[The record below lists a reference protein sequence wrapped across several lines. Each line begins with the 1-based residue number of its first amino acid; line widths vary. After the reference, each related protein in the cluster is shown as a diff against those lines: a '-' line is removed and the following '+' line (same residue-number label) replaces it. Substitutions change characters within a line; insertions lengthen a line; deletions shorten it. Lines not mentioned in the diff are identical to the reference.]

1 MIEIQSICDECGTEL
16 NLAPTDLLLLVPTED
31 AGRPA
36 DRTDRLVHGCTECGA
51 TTVRPIPARL
61 GRVLTAQGVP
71 SLPDLE
77 LQPAEVPHP
86 ENPPAGNRWSADDL
100 IELHELLARDDWY
113 EELIDAA

>member
-1 MIEIQSICDECGTEL
+1 MIEIQSICAECGTEL
-16 NLAPTDLLLLVPTED
+16 SLAPDDLVLLVPTEE
-31 AGRPA
+31 AE
-36 DRTDRLVHGCTECGA
+36 DRTARLVHGCAECGA

-61 GRVLTAQGVP
+61 GRVLIAQGVP

-77 LQPAEVPHP
+77 LQPAVVRHP
-86 ENPPAGNRWSADDL
+86 ENPPEGSRWSADDL